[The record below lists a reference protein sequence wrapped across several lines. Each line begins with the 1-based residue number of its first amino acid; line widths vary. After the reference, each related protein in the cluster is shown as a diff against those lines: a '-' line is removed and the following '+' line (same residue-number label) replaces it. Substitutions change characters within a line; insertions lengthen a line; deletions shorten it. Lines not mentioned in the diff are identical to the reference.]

1 LNKIDEITPEVNT
14 ARVLRPN
21 PLIAIEGID
30 GSGKGTQ
37 AQMLREALHRRKIS
51 AELFS
56 FPAYDLTLAGTLIGA
71 YLNSEL
77 GDIAHIDSRLTALLF
92 ALDRFERKK
101 SIEQSLQLQQWVIC
115 DRYVGSN
122 LAHQVGRTAPQKRVQ
137 TRAFIEKLEYDVF
150 GLPRPQLVL
159 YLDMPPA
166 LAQQRIR
173 QKEARVYTH
182 QKLDAHENDSF
193 HLRAAL
199 EEYHQQ
205 LKTNPD
211 WVLIST
217 VSSEGDSLNREEI
230 HQQIMGVLQNRH
242 LLIGHDEFQSP

>member
-1 LNKIDEITPEVNT
+1 
-14 ARVLRPN
+14 
-21 PLIAIEGID
+21 
-30 GSGKGTQ
+30 
-37 AQMLREALHRRKIS
+37 MLREALDRRKIT

-77 GDIAHIDSRLTALLF
+77 GDITRIDSRLTALLF

-101 SIEQSLQLQQWVIC
+101 SIEHALQQQQWVIC

-137 TRAFIEKLEYDVF
+137 TRAFIEKLEYEIF

-159 YLDMPPA
+159 YLDMPPL
-166 LAQQRIR
+166 LAQQRVR

-182 QKLDAHENDSF
+182 QELDVHENDSL
-193 HLRAAL
+193 HLYAAL
-199 EEYHQQ
+199 DEYQEQ
-205 LKTNPD
+205 LKDNPD

-217 VSSEGDSLNREEI
+217 VKNEGDPFSQEEI
-230 HQQIMGVLQNRH
+230 HQQIISALENRH
-242 LLIGHDEFQSP
+242 LLSCS